1 MRLGR
6 SAAACGVRATLNAGE
21 RYRRIMSTVA
31 LTKVALLIVVVAL
44 VPAVVWWMRRHPN
57 RSKQHPD
64 RQRMPKLVAVV
75 GWMLLVVGVLMSLV
89 AFTSSDAD
97 DPTAFRIASVAILFG
112 GVLFLMMYR
121 NWYVAPE
128 RDAVHYRTLMSREDR
143 IVYSDIVDYRM
154 AEANGQPKL
163 RIRASSGAELA
174 LNPAMYDMSP
184 LLAAIRFKEARGRWP
199 LPGELP
205 G

>member
-1 MRLGR
+1 
-6 SAAACGVRATLNAGE
+6 
-21 RYRRIMSTVA
+21 MSTVA
-31 LTKVALLIVVVAL
+31 LTKVALLIVVVGL

-57 RSKQHPD
+57 RSKQHPG

-128 RDAVHYRTLMSREDR
+128 RDAVHYRTLLGREDR

-154 AEANGQPKL
+154 TEANGQPNL
-163 RIRASSGAELA
+163 RIRASSGARLA

-199 LPGELP
+199 LPGELA